1 MAEGHVE
8 SATRRV
14 PENCG
19 DGIVILIENG
29 GNMRIVLERDDLT
42 TLALALE
49 VVKCGAR
56 ENGIRHGLCQVPML
70 YPCRKEIHRLGRLRR
85 CADRRPGACAFAD
98 GHGKRDRPWPEDVT
112 DTAVPERLY
121 ASIKRPVSWRID
133 RVVVNKD
140 GARMP
145 SLVQN
150 GIDGRAGLRREV
162 GDHDILGVVVEEK
175 PGLLPAERL
184 GERVEISHGRG
195 TDCAVRY
202 AANERLEPGPLGVIT
217 VEGRGTIVHRGT
229 WNKIPIPRRGDVLV
243 LVAL

>member
-140 GARMP
+140 GA
-145 SLVQN
+145 
-150 GIDGRAGLRREV
+150 
-162 GDHDILGVVVEEK
+162 
-175 PGLLPAERL
+175 
-184 GERVEISHGRG
+184 
-195 TDCAVRY
+195 
-202 AANERLEPGPLGVIT
+202 
-217 VEGRGTIVHRGT
+217 
-229 WNKIPIPRRGDVLV
+229 
-243 LVAL
+243 

>member
-1 MAEGHVE
+1 
-8 SATRRV
+8 
-14 PENCG
+14 
-19 DGIVILIENG
+19 
-29 GNMRIVLERDDLT
+29 
-42 TLALALE
+42 
-49 VVKCGAR
+49 
-56 ENGIRHGLCQVPML
+56 
-70 YPCRKEIHRLGRLRR
+70 
-85 CADRRPGACAFAD
+85 
-98 GHGKRDRPWPEDVT
+98 
-112 DTAVPERLY
+112 
-121 ASIKRPVSWRID
+121 
-133 RVVVNKD
+133 
-140 GARMP
+140 MP

-162 GDHDILGVVVEEK
+162 GGHDILGVVVEEK

-217 VEGRGTIVHRGT
+217 AEGRGTIVHRGT